1 MRIPAITLASSVAFV
16 LTCSAASAQQQFN
29 GTWSVEVIPQRGSC
43 NSPFSFPV
51 VIQGGRVGYGGAGG
65 IAVTG
70 AVTPR
75 GVIRGSVGAGA
86 VQARVAG
93 RLNRRTGSGSWA
105 ASGSLNCSGQWRAAK
120 LS

>member
-1 MRIPAITLASSVAFV
+1 MGISAITLVSGAAIV
-16 LTCSAASAQQQFN
+16 LTYSAASAQQQFN
-29 GTWSVEVIPQRGSC
+29 GTWNVEVVPQRGSC
-43 NSPFSFPV
+43 NSAFSFA
-51 VIQGGRVGYGGAGG
+51 VIIQSGRVGYGGAGG
-65 IAVTG
+65 VAVSG
-70 AVTPR
+70 AVTSR

-120 LS
+120 LT